1 MPTTYILMLL
11 FSVVMLLIA
20 QKYKENKIIKIGAF
34 VLSALSFFVVS
45 AIRYDVG
52 TDYLFRYAPDYI
64 KMGQG
69 IKVQNL
75 EIGYKVIVWLCLLI
89 TKDYAIIFL
98 VTSAIIIGLTFY
110 TIYKESPYP
119 VLSVIIY
126 FGAGFFF
133 HSLNLM
139 RQYLAISVLLFSYR
153 YLVDKK
159 YLIFII
165 CAIIACLLHSISLV
179 FIISL
184 LLCDKEVFDLKRTII
199 ISILL
204 LVFGKYLWHYVV
216 DLIINHTRFAT
227 YIGSKFDKSKLR
239 IYDIIFNIIIYI
251 ILYYLYKHTK
261 DVGRKEKFFINMQ
274 ACSLFFMIL
283 ANVMYLLFRFSFFF
297 GIFNIISIPYFLKKS
312 ELESKKK
319 IAVLVALMLTLGCYI
334 TKTNIIGNTDEVK
347 PYRTVFTVKNRKF
360 INEIKGDINEV

>member
-1 MPTTYILMLL
+1 MPITYILMLL

-20 QKYKENKIIKIGAF
+20 QKFKENKMIKIIAY
-34 VLSALSFFVVS
+34 VLSALSFFAVS
-45 AIRYDVG
+45 ALRYDVG

-69 IKVQNL
+69 IDIQNL
-75 EIGYKVIVWLCLLI
+75 EIGYKVIVWICLLI
-89 TKDYAIIFL
+89 TKDYAIIFA
-98 VTSAIIIGLTFY
+98 VTSAIIIGLTFF

-119 VLSVIIY
+119 ILSVIIY
-126 FGAGFFF
+126 FCAGFFF

-153 YLVDKK
+153 YLIDKK

-165 CAIIACLLHSISLV
+165 CSIIACLLHSISLV
-179 FIISL
+179 FIISF
-184 LLCDKEVFDLKRTII
+184 LLCDREVFDLKRTII

-204 LVFGKYLWHYVV
+204 LVFGKYVWHYVV

-239 IYDIIFNIIIYI
+239 IYDIIFNAIIYI
-251 ILYYLYKHTK
+251 IIYYLYKNTK
-261 DVGRKEKFFINMQ
+261 EKGRKDNFFLNMQ

-297 GIFNIISIPYFLKKS
+297 GIFNIISIPYFLKKCDI
-312 ELESKKK
+312 ETKKK
-319 IAVLVALMLTLGCYI
+319 IIVLVLLMITLGGYI

-347 PYRTVFTVKNRKF
+347 PYKTVFTVKNRKY
-360 INEIKGDINEV
+360 INEEELK

>member
-1 MPTTYILMLL
+1 MPITYILMLL
-11 FSVVMLLIA
+11 FSVAMLLIA
-20 QKYKENKIIKIGAF
+20 QKFKENKIIKIGAY
-34 VLSALSFFVVS
+34 VISALSFLIVS

-69 IKVQNL
+69 IDVPNL
-75 EIGYKVIVWLCLLI
+75 EIGYKAIVFICLLI
-89 TKDYAIIFL
+89 TKDYAIIFA
-98 VTSAIIIGLTFY
+98 VTSTIIIGLTFY

-126 FGAGFFF
+126 FCAGFFF

-139 RQYLAISVLLFSYR
+139 RQYLSISIILFSY
-153 YLVDKK
+153 K
-159 YLIFII
+159 YLINKEYIEFVLCMIL
-165 CAIIACLLHSISLV
+165 ACLMHSISLV
-179 FIISL
+179 FIISF
-184 LLCDKEVFDLKRTII
+184 LLCDREVFDLKRTII

-204 LVFGKYLWHYVV
+204 LVFGKYIWHFVV
-216 DLIINHTRFAT
+216 DLIINYTRFAT

-239 IYDIIFNIIIYI
+239 IYDIIFNAIIYI

-261 DVGRKEKFFINMQ
+261 EKGRKEKFFLNMQ

-297 GIFNIISIPYFLKKS
+297 GIFNIISIPYFLEKS
-312 ELESKKK
+312 DIDKKKK
-319 IAVLVALMLTLGCYI
+319 IAVLVILIITLCGYI

-347 PYRTVFTVKNRKF
+347 PYKTIFTVKNRKY
-360 INEIKGDINEV
+360 INEEELK

>member
-20 QKYKENKIIKIGAF
+20 QKFKDNKIVKITAYILG
-34 VLSALSFFVVS
+34 ALSFFVVS

-52 TDYLFRYAPDYI
+52 TDYFYRYAPDYI
-64 KMGQG
+64 KLGQG
-69 IKVQNL
+69 IDVTNL
-75 EIGYKVIVWLCLLI
+75 EIGYKAIVSICLLI
-89 TKDYAIIFL
+89 TKDYAIIFA

-126 FGAGFFF
+126 FGTGFFF

-139 RQYLAISVLLFSYR
+139 RQYIAISIVLYSY
-153 YLVDKK
+153 K
-159 YLIFII
+159 YLIKKEYIEFIL
-165 CAIIACLLHSISLV
+165 CIILACLMHSISLV
-179 FIISL
+179 FIIAI
-184 LLCDKEVFDLKRTII
+184 LLCDREVFDLKRTII

-204 LVFGKYLWHYVV
+204 LIFGKYIWHYVI
-216 DLIINHTRFAT
+216 DLIVNHTRFAV

-239 IYDIIFNIIIYI
+239 IYDIIFNAILYIII
-251 ILYYLYKHTK
+251 YYLYKHTK
-261 DVGRKEKFFINMQ
+261 EKGRTEKFFLNMQ

-283 ANVMYLLFRFSFFF
+283 ASTMYLLFRFSFFF
-297 GIFNIISIPYFLKKS
+297 GIFNIISIPYFLEKS
-312 ELESKKK
+312 DIDKKKK
-319 IAVLVALMLTLGCYI
+319 IAVLVILIITLCGYI

-347 PYRTVFTVKNRKF
+347 PYKTIFNIKNRKY
-360 INEIKGDINEV
+360 IN